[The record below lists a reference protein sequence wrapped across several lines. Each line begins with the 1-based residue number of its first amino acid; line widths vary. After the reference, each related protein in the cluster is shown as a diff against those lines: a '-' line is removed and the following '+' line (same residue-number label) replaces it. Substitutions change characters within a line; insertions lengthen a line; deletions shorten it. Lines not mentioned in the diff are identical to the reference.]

1 LAYTVI
7 LKPAAIKE
15 LDGLQKK
22 DRQKVA
28 AKIDSLQQNA
38 TPIGSKKLAGK
49 DGLYRLR
56 FGDYRI
62 IYTAPD
68 ENGVIRVLK
77 IAHRGDVYNML

>member
-1 LAYTVI
+1 MI
-7 LKPAAIKE
+7 LKPSAIKE

-22 DRQKVA
+22 QRERVA
-28 AKIDSLQQNA
+28 AKIEALQQNA
-38 TPIGSKKLAGK
+38 TPIGAKKLAGK

-68 ENGVIRVLK
+68 DKGVIRILK
-77 IAHRGDVYNML
+77 IAHRSDAYNLL